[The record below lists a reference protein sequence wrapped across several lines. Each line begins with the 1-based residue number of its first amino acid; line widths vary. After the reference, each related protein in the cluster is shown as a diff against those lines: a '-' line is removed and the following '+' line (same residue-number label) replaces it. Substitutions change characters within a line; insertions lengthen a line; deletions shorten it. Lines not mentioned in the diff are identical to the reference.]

1 MSSASASASA
11 SGRLCRAPKRKPLR
25 RRGNLVVTTSAPW
38 TTDDD
43 STKLWRRRGCAVH
56 ASPPSS
62 SSYDDWGDA
71 RTTTS
76 GREDWARRDGEDDFF
91 FFDDERAEERTPFD
105 DDDDFDFDADGDDVG
120 GGKRRRA
127 RQRDRRYRWDGRRSR
142 SREGSGYDASVNVL
156 RLAYEALTSISAAF
170 TKSLDVLLPSSV
182 PMYVI
187 RLIVAAG
194 WCTFILASASRLVYG
209 VVVIGAVLSLAV
221 ALGSNNGETSKRSS
235 AWAYEYATDSSAS
248 GRRRREDFD
257 ELRRARMR
265 EERRRRGDA
274 YDASDVFF
282 EDGDSEEDVPT
293 FTFDSRAFERGAEV
307 FSETIASVRTNEAF
321 RAAEDVTKEVRLWGD
336 EALDEFKNAFN
347 LNAGD
352 YDFDFDADVADVEFK
367 APSSVKRERVETKE
381 REDRASNV
389 VEIIDVDALETR
401 DASEVGQERAKR
413 SPHVSFDDWLDTS
426 AAPKDDERDA
436 RSTAQRD
443 EPFSARASY
452 GNQSSSAFRDA
463 FADGFD
469 VASAPTT
476 ARNWWNQFISGEFNG
491 DFQADLIDVSFVND
505 AEEGREEEGDDD
517 GA

>member
-1 MSSASASASA
+1 MPPS
-11 SGRLCRAPKRKPLR
+11 
-25 RRGNLVVTTSAPW
+25 
-38 TTDDD
+38 
-43 STKLWRRRGCAVH
+43 
-56 ASPPSS
+56 PSS

-71 RTTTS
+71 RATTS

-91 FFDDERAEERTPFD
+91 FFDDERGEEARTRTLFD
-105 DDDDFDFDADGDDVG
+105 DDDDFDFDGDET
-120 GGKRRRA
+120 RRNHA
-127 RQRDRRYRWDGRRSR
+127 RQRDGRYRGDGRRSRSRSR

-274 YDASDVFF
+274 YDASDDVFF
-282 EDGDSEEDVPT
+282 ENGDAEEDVPT

-352 YDFDFDADVADVEFK
+352 YDFDFDDDVADVEFK

-381 REDRASNV
+381 REDRSSNV

-401 DASEVGQERAKR
+401 DASEVERERAER

-426 AAPKDDERDA
+426 SAPRDDERDA
-436 RSTAQRD
+436 RSTAPRD
-443 EPFSARASY
+443 EPFTARSSSF
-452 GNQSSSAFRDA
+452 GSQSSSAFRDA

-491 DFQADLIDVSFVND
+491 DFQADLIDVSFAND
-505 AEEGREEEGDDD
+505 EEEGREEEENDDD
-517 GA
+517 RV

>member
-1 MSSASASASA
+1 
-11 SGRLCRAPKRKPLR
+11 
-25 RRGNLVVTTSAPW
+25 V
-38 TTDDD
+38 
-43 STKLWRRRGCAVH
+43 
-56 ASPPSS
+56 PPSSS

-71 RTTTS
+71 RATTS

-91 FFDDERAEERTPFD
+91 FFDDARGEEARTRTLF
-105 DDDDFDFDADGDDVG
+105 DDDFDFDFDFDGDET
-120 GGKRRRA
+120 RRRA
-127 RQRDRRYRWDGRRSR
+127 RQRDGSYRGDGRRSRSRSRSR

-274 YDASDVFF
+274 YDASDDVFV
-282 EDGDSEEDVPT
+282 ENGDAEEDVPT

-352 YDFDFDADVADVEFK
+352 YDFDFDDDVADVEFK
-367 APSSVKRERVETKE
+367 APSSVKRERVQTKE
-381 REDRASNV
+381 REDRSSNV

-401 DASEVGQERAKR
+401 HASEVERERAER

-426 AAPKDDERDA
+426 SAPRDDERDA
-436 RSTAQRD
+436 RSTAPRD
-443 EPFSARASY
+443 EPFTARSSSF
-452 GNQSSSAFRDA
+452 GSQSSSAFRDA

-491 DFQADLIDVSFVND
+491 DFQADLIDVSFAND
-505 AEEGREEEGDDD
+505 GEEGREEEGNDDD
-517 GA
+517 RV